1 MEINLISDTVTKPS
15 PEMLQHMF
23 NAKVGD
29 DVFKQDPTVNEF
41 ERIVADLFGMEA
53 AMFFPT
59 GTMANQTAIKLN
71 TNPGDQIICDKWSHI
86 HLYESGGASANS
98 GVNFNLL
105 DGNRGII
112 TAEEVKAGIND
123 PEFYHTPMSKMVG
136 IENTTNK
143 GGGACYEIAE
153 LQKIKQVCK
162 DHNLKYHLDGAR
174 LWNAMI
180 AKKQEP
186 KQFGQLF
193 DTISVCFSKGL
204 GCPIGSVL
212 LSDTATIHSA
222 LRVRKIF
229 GGNMRQS
236 GYLAAAGIY
245 ALQNNINRLEDDHRR
260 AKELGIQLEQCN
272 WVAIVEPVETNIV
285 VFSAQPHI
293 KDQEVIEKLKQN
305 GISISLLAKG
315 KLRMVTHLDY
325 RQVMHEYV
333 MEVLE
338 KIEFLLFYLF
348 NCFSYLQNIGL
359 LIFTFLNTIRILIFN
374 KFVVINAIFEDI
386 KLLIFDIPN
395 NPFAI
400 YHGVC

>member
-1 MEINLISDTVTKPS
+1 MEINLISDTVTKPT
-15 PEMLQHMF
+15 PEMLQAMF

-29 DVFKQDPTVNEF
+29 DVFKQDPTVNAF
-41 ERIVADLFGMEA
+41 EKMVADLFGMEA
-53 AMFFPT
+53 ALFFPT

-86 HLYESGGASANS
+86 HLYESGGASSNS

-105 DGNRGII
+105 DGSRGMI
-112 TAEEVKAGIND
+112 TAEQVKEGIND

-143 GGGACYEIAE
+143 GGGACYEIE
-153 LQKIKQVCK
+153 DLQKIKQVCI

-180 AKKQEP
+180 AKKQQP
-186 KQFGQLF
+186 KQFGKLF

-212 LSDTATIHSA
+212 LSDAETIHRA
-222 LRVRKIF
+222 LRIRKIF

-245 ALQNNINRLEDDHRR
+245 ALQNNINRLEEDHKR
-260 AKELGIQLEQCN
+260 AKEVGQALEQLP
-272 WVAIVEPVETNIV
+272 WIEKVAPVETNILIFEV
-285 VFSAQPHI
+285 
-293 KDQEVIEKLKQN
+293 KKTLEEKTVIEKFKDK
-305 GISISLLAKG
+305 GILISSMGQG
-315 KLRMVTHLDY
+315 KLRIVTHLDY

-333 MEVLE
+333 LEVLE
-338 KIEFLLFYLF
+338 KLSL
-348 NCFSYLQNIGL
+348 
-359 LIFTFLNTIRILIFN
+359 
-374 KFVVINAIFEDI
+374 
-386 KLLIFDIPN
+386 
-395 NPFAI
+395 
-400 YHGVC
+400 